1 LKEYREADLWNHGH
15 FDVDDFSSFATEE
28 CATESSENGDLF
40 FTLIEDS
47 DSETALEIINKM
59 ESAQKKIFYLLIK
72 FYKKP
77 IRLLRI
83 LLRTK
88 MCLLYGLLQIQTL
101 RLYGTPILFW
111 PKNLSLLVR
120 GYILDQRFFKLS
132 IISIV

>member
-1 LKEYREADLWNHGH
+1 MCKEVDFDNPKAVNDVLNAIDHWDSNLKEYREADLWNHGH

-72 FYKKP
+72 F
-77 IRLLRI
+77 
-83 LLRTK
+83 
-88 MCLLYGLLQIQTL
+88 
-101 RLYGTPILFW
+101 
-111 PKNLSLLVR
+111 
-120 GYILDQRFFKLS
+120 
-132 IISIV
+132 